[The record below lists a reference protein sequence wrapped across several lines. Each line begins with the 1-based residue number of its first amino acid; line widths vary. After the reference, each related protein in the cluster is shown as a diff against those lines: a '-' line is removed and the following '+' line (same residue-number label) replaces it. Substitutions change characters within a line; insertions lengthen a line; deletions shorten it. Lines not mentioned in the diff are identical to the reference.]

1 MEKPV
6 RVDTMSPA
14 LETELKAS
22 TKTQLS
28 SGALR
33 VVGLEGPPD
42 SCMGGMTSV
51 VSLQVLELD
60 TLPRWGN
67 GPS

>member
-1 MEKPV
+1 MEEEVKKPV

-28 SGALR
+28 SSSLR

-42 SCMGGMTSV
+42 LCMGGMTNV
-51 VSLQVLELD
+51 VS
-60 TLPRWGN
+60 
-67 GPS
+67 

>member
-1 MEKPV
+1 MEEEVKKLV

-22 TKTQLS
+22 TETQLS
-28 SGALR
+28 SGSLR

-42 SCMGGMTSV
+42 SCMAGMINV
-51 VSLQVLELD
+51 VS
-60 TLPRWGN
+60 
-67 GPS
+67 